1 MDTIG
6 KLILDKFLKLLGSP
20 WGFLGFLFLLL
31 GIIFLFLSLVYEI
44 KTPWFT
50 FSEESI
56 NNFVKDRG
64 LSKRLGLFALAVGT
78 AFVLP
83 LIIYSSDPNPNAVPT
98 LPSSK
103 SNEPKTNVN
112 LVAKFLSIEFTDE
125 VNSVR
130 TDGKVIVSGDDNDK
144 VRVWGFKDGVEK
156 RLSLLNKNGHTANVL
171 AVAISQDGKFIA
183 SAGKDNTIKVW
194 DSDTGEL
201 LYTLRDHRGWVS
213 SIAISSNNLLVSG
226 SYDKTVKIW
235 NLSNGELLQT
245 YVAHDDIVLAVAIS
259 LDGKV
264 AVSGSKDKSI
274 IIWDLEKGKWLKEP
288 LREHSGSVWALDI
301 RDNLF
306 VSGSEDG
313 SVKIWRIDENKSI
326 LTLEDPQN
334 KDSSKKCFYIDH
346 DINAVVLSPDKQI
359 VVSGG
364 DDKSIKLWDINTG
377 KLLTSIRGHDRE
389 VWSVTFSPNG
399 EDLISSGADYTM
411 RLWKV
416 QRLVSSG

>member
-1 MDTIG
+1 MT
-6 KLILDKFLKLLGSP
+6 FS
-20 WGFLGFLFLLL
+20 
-31 GIIFLFLSLVYEI
+31 SSEI
-44 KTPWFT
+44 KPD
-50 FSEESI
+50 
-56 NNFVKDRG
+56 NN
-64 LSKRLGLFALAVGT
+64 
-78 AFVLP
+78 
-83 LIIYSSDPNPNAVPT
+83 
-98 LPSSK
+98 LPSSAVSTQPSSQ
-103 SNEPKTNVN
+103 SNKPKAQVD
-112 LVAKFLSIEFTDE
+112 LVPKFFPIEFTDE

-144 VRVWGFKDGVEK
+144 VRVWKFKNGIEK
-156 RLSLLNKNGHTANVL
+156 TLSLLNKNGHIANVL

-194 DSDTGEL
+194 NSDSGEL
-201 LYTLRDHRGWVS
+201 LHTLRNHRDWVS

-226 SYDKTVKIW
+226 SYDNTVKIW

-245 YVAHDDIVLAVAIS
+245 FVDHDDDVLAVAIG

-274 IIWDLEKGKWLKEP
+274 IIWDLDERKRLKEP
-288 LREHSGSVWALDI
+288 LREHFGSVWALDI

-334 KDSSKKCFYIDH
+334 KDSSENCFYIDRH
-346 DINAVVLSPDKQI
+346 INAVVLSPDKQI

-377 KLLTSIRGHDRE
+377 KLLTSIKGHDRE

-399 EDLISSGADYTM
+399 EDLISSGADYKM
-411 RLWKV
+411 RLWKI
-416 QRLVSSG
+416 QR